1 LTHLLSLILA
11 DTEITDDGLVHLSG
25 MASLEVLHLNSTS
38 ITDAGLEHLKEL
50 TNLQALALGRTQV
63 SNNGI
68 RGLKQ
73 ALPKVQIHLRT
84 SWNA

>member
-1 LTHLLSLILA
+1 LA
-11 DTEITDDGLVHLSG
+11 DTEITDEGLSHLRSIE
-25 MASLEVLHLNSTS
+25 SLEVLHLNSTS

-50 TNLQALALGRTQV
+50 TNLQTLALGRTKV
-63 SNNGI
+63 SNQGI
-68 RGLKQ
+68 KALKH